1 MITLNTH
8 IKINK
13 AISDNKP
20 VDSIVNS
27 LSPVEKLNFFKS
39 VEKVYPLEDTLRP
52 SESFYDEFKIYDN
65 VMDLHF
71 GQFIMLEQYIT
82 STKVK
87 YQSDKDYE
95 IAKLLLRP
103 SHHKEFDNE
112 NPEEE
117 KDNAKK
123 ILESNVKDVYGSI
136 YKYMAEREHTIFKQF
151 SGVFYNRDDEEDDD
165 EEESRDV
172 SGEELFN
179 TQWYWY
185 SMVRMLAQEDI
196 RKYPEIYML
205 KMNVVLPEMSYITQK
220 NKLDRIRERRD
231 RALQKL

>member
-8 IKINK
+8 IKITK
-13 AISDNKP
+13 AITDDKP
-20 VDSIVNS
+20 VDSVVKS
-27 LSPVEKLNFFKS
+27 LSPSEKLNFFRN
-39 VEKVYPLEDTLRP
+39 VENVYPLEDTLRP
-52 SESFYDEFKIYDN
+52 SEEFYNDFKIYDN

-82 STKVK
+82 SGKIK

-103 SHHKEFDNE
+103 AHHKEFDNE
-112 NPEEE
+112 NPREEQE
-117 KDNAKK
+117 NSQK
-123 ILESNVKDVYGSI
+123 ILESSVQDVYGSI
-136 YKYMAEREHTIFKQF
+136 YKYMEDREDTIFNQF
-151 SGVFYNRDDEEDDD
+151 SGVFYNRDNEDEED
-165 EEESRDV
+165 EEENTEV
-172 SGEELFN
+172 NGEELFH

-196 RKYPEIYML
+196 RRYPEIYML
-205 KMNVVLPEMSYITQK
+205 KMNVILPEMSYISQK